1 MTFEEINIRPGKPRY
16 KLQNKISWLVA
27 NTQEEVV
34 ITTALL
40 MGAVFRRADR
50 HSYDAGEGWFI
61 AEYNGRPLEF
71 TERFALHRSAVA
83 FLICVRYFYGDEE

>member
-1 MTFEEINIRPGKPRY
+1 MTFEEINIRPGEPRC

-50 HSYDAGEGWFI
+50 HSYNAGEGWFI
-61 AEYNGRPLEF
+61 AEYAGQCLNF
-71 TERFALHRSAVA
+71 TERFSLHRCAVA
-83 FLICVRYFYGDEE
+83 FLICAKFFYGDEK